1 MDGCHASTAED
12 YRVPGLVELFG
23 QLGCDPVETMLADEV
38 SWDRY
43 VAAQW
48 ITVRNRLNANPHD
61 ELAREFRIE
70 L

>member
-1 MDGCHASTAED
+1 
-12 YRVPGLVELFG
+12 
-23 QLGCDPVETMLADEV
+23 MLADEV